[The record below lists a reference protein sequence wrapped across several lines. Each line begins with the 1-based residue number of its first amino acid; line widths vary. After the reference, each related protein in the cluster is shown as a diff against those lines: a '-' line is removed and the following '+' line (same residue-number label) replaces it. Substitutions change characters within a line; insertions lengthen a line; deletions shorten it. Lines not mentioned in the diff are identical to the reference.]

1 MLSYLKENLQLFVI
15 LIVWLITG
23 IYGGPV
29 IFGLVPLTM
38 LLMDR
43 KEMYEELLVGYLF
56 VLILADSAS
65 PALLF
70 AKNLK
75 NIYISILA
83 LIFFLRYRELYARN
97 SLFKLFL
104 PFLVFSVITMSFA
117 ISDSYFFTSIQK
129 TISYALTFLVLPNI
143 IETLFSKYHADF
155 IKRLIFFA
163 VVFLIIG
170 YLLKYIMPDVAVLTG
185 TRFRGV
191 FGGPNG
197 LGIFCVLL
205 FIIFFIVD
213 HFYNSLFTRN
223 ERLLIYLFIFLSVIG
238 SGSRNALIAIAI
250 FYSFQQFFG
259 MSPFLGFLIFIV
271 VLFVSEIIS
280 SNAVAII
287 NALGLGSYFRVQT
300 LEEGSGRLIAW
311 GFAWTQIQQNFF
323 VGRGFAYNEF
333 YMRQHYGMLLK
344 LNHQGGIHNSFLTF
358 WFDQGLMG
366 LLIYLRSY
374 ILLFIKASKRTK
386 FAFPAMFAI
395 SFTAFFES
403 WLVGSLSAFAFMGIF
418 IFTILT
424 SDEIIPQETE
434 VIPAIAE

>member
-1 MLSYLKENLQLFVI
+1 MLNYLKENIQLFVI

-23 IYGGPV
+23 IYGGPIV
-29 IFGLVPLTM
+29 FGLVPLTM

-43 KEMYEELLVGYLF
+43 KEMYEELLIGYLF

-83 LIFFLRYRELYARN
+83 LIFFLRYKDLFAGN

-104 PFLVFSVITMSFA
+104 PFLFFSVVTMSFSV
-117 ISDSYFFTSIQK
+117 SDSYFFTSVQK
-129 TISYALTFLVLPNI
+129 TISYALTILVLPNM
-143 IETLFSKYHADF
+143 IETLFSKYKSDF
-155 IKRLIFFA
+155 LKRILFFA
-163 VVFLIIG
+163 LVFLIIG
-170 YLLKYIMPDVAVLTG
+170 YMLKYIMPDLAVLTG

-197 LGIFCVLL
+197 LGIFCVL
-205 FIIFFIVD
+205 IYIVFFIVD
-213 HFYNSLFTRN
+213 HTYTSLFTRN
-223 ERLLIYLFIFLSVIG
+223 ERRLIYLFIFLSVIG

-250 FYSFQQFFG
+250 FYTFQKFFG
-259 MSPFLGFLIFIV
+259 MSPFLGFLIFLAA
-271 VLFVSEIIS
+271 LFVSEIVS

-287 NALGLGSYFRVQT
+287 NSLGLGSYFRVQT

-311 GFAWTQIQQNFF
+311 GFAWQQIQHNFF
-323 VGRGFAYNEF
+323 IGRGFAYNEF

-358 WFDQGLMG
+358 WFDQGLIG

-374 ILLFIKASKRTK
+374 ILLFIKSAKRTK

-424 SDEIIPQETE
+424 SEQIIPQEAE
-434 VIPAIAE
+434 VLPETTV